1 MGRMGWVI
9 VVFLICVL
17 WVPGEGRAE
26 ESAEGIGE
34 EVGLVQEA
42 QRQRPTKKSRFW
54 PLRPGVAIKSG
65 GGLYRSVPCGCVD
78 RGLFTSQLVGR
89 LHFGWSVAAEADL
102 RFGSMLLG
110 GRFPSQGWALG
121 ARVAFWE
128 PGQRWWDGFYL
139 RAGFRRWS
147 VMGMR
152 ADGTPGAYG
161 GLNWEV
167 KLFPHFYVEADF
179 MMGRTFVEMPHWY
192 FTGLL
197 GVSTRL

>member
-1 MGRMGWVI
+1 MGWKRWVFCI
-9 VVFLICVL
+9 LFAVVFSVSA
-17 WVPGEGRAE
+17 VAVAGAE
-26 ESAEGIGE
+26 EASVNVE
-34 EVGLVQEA
+34 EESGPEVVQT
-42 QRQRPTKKSRFW
+42 RPKSRGFW

-65 GGLYRSVPCGCVD
+65 GGLYRSAPCGCVD
-78 RGLFTSQLVGR
+78 RGLFTTQLVGR
-89 LHFGWSVAAEADL
+89 LHFGWRVAAEADL

-121 ARVAFWE
+121 ARVGFWE

-139 RAGFRRWS
+139 RAGFRQWS

-152 ADGTPGAYG
+152 ASGVPGVYSG
-161 GLNWEV
+161 VNWEV
-167 KLFPHFYVEADF
+167 KIFPHFYVEADVIV
-179 MMGRTFVEMPHWY
+179 GRTFVEMPHWY